1 MANPQPIQVLA
12 NAGALTSEGTFYL
25 DAGCDV
31 VVCTT
36 FLAWVPAPAIGGGP
50 PLAGLST
57 FQLLWAFGS
66 RLRTAPAPAV
76 VGAVRGA
83 SAFTLRISAAAW
95 GRVLD
100 ELVLAGVFSGGP
112 IDNYEELQLLI
123 ESAVFP
129 TPANVYISDA
139 DLALGQP
146 FTLPNGN
153 GAAAVNARAM
163 LAQVRYLSLATVALL
178 EDAST
183 STPWKAVV
191 TVCVCVGGCLTS
203 ASRVDETSHMQDFA
217 ALFRARRPECT
228 TDGALARALRTLS
241 SDVRLPLELRPD
253 ILTPDALA
261 EAAIDGLN
269 YQSAARRTGIEERR
283 VHLLVREVRYRTHST
298 ALLAP

>member
-129 TPANVYISDA
+129 TPANVYISNA

-269 YQSAARRTGIEERR
+269 YQSASRRTGIEERR
-283 VHLLVREVRYRTHST
+283 VHLLVREVCCRTHST
-298 ALLAP
+298 TH